1 MLTQRAPAQA
11 LAVPDWT
18 RLRSLDAGASLPPAA
33 APPFAFEALRRVRR
47 ACRLL
52 TLGARLLSLSAE
64 LEKVEAEIKQA
75 RAEHNAEEVAALR
88 KEKEQLRTKEEQLRK
103 EKLILLQRQPG
114 ALSLRVPRVHALTR
128 VCLLADVH
136 GAGSSNAGSE
146 RGSPPEASSALAF
159 APGTFV

>member
-33 APPFAFEALRRVRR
+33 APPPFAFEVLRRR
-47 ACRLL
+47 ARRLL
-52 TLGARLLSLSAE
+52 TLRARLLSLSAE

-88 KEKEQLRTKEEQLRK
+88 KKEEQ
-103 EKLILLQRQPG
+103 QP
-114 ALSLRVPRVHALTR
+114 
-128 VCLLADVH
+128 
-136 GAGSSNAGSE
+136 
-146 RGSPPEASSALAF
+146 
-159 APGTFV
+159 

>member
-33 APPFAFEALRRVRR
+33 APPPFAFEALRRVRR
-47 ACRLL
+47 ARRLL

-75 RAEHNAEEVAALR
+75 RAGHNAEEVSALR
-88 KEKEQLRTKEEQLRK
+88 KKEEQ
-103 EKLILLQRQPG
+103 QP
-114 ALSLRVPRVHALTR
+114 
-128 VCLLADVH
+128 
-136 GAGSSNAGSE
+136 
-146 RGSPPEASSALAF
+146 
-159 APGTFV
+159 